1 MPQSSLHV
9 AIIMDGNGRWATQ
22 RGLPRTAGH
31 DAGGDAVKRV
41 VEASPGL
48 GITDLTLYAFSS
60 DNWGRPAMEVTAL
73 LARLGEYLRKEVS
86 RCAAQGV
93 RIEFTGRR
101 DRLPVPLQA
110 TMRFA
115 EHKTAHSQRLRL
127 RLAVDYSARWAIAEG
142 IRLPDVDLLIRT
154 GGEQRLSD
162 FLLWESAYAEL
173 LFLPKMWPEFTAADL
188 ESAMGQF
195 YARER
200 RFGVLSAAG

>member
-1 MPQSSLHV
+1 
-9 AIIMDGNGRWATQ
+9 MDGNGRWATQ
-22 RGLPRTAGH
+22 RGLPRIAGH

-41 VEASPGL
+41 VEAAPGL
-48 GITDLTLYAFSS
+48 GISDLTLYAFSA
-60 DNWGRPAMEVTAL
+60 DNWGRPASEVGAL
-73 LARLGEYLRKEVS
+73 LARLSEYLRKEVS
-86 RCAAQGV
+86 RCAAQGA
-93 RIEFTGRR
+93 RIEFIGRR

-115 EHKTAHSQRLRL
+115 EHKTAHCERLRL

-142 IRLPDVDLLIRT
+142 VRLPDVDLLIRT

-173 LFLPKMWPEFTAADL
+173 LFLPKMWPDFTAGDL
-188 ESAMGQF
+188 EAALGQF

-200 RFGVLSAAG
+200 RFGLLPAAG